1 MIISAI
7 RMNNNTHRMI
17 ILLSKLALRII
28 RDFTRI
34 IILTTTVDAK
44 TLWIAKP
51 NPLQEIM
58 KM

>member
-17 ILLSKLALRII
+17 ILLSKPELRII

-34 IILTTTVDAK
+34 IILTTTADAK
-44 TLWIAKP
+44 TLWIARP
-51 NPLQEIM
+51 NPLQETM